1 MTKPILVIV
10 FMVTILLTA
19 GIVASM
25 NLFED
30 VDALT
35 KSKGTFTRDYG
46 SKKVCGDKMCR
57 EYEGERDEFE
67 KSDDTNPTQTREKD
81 SETECDVGGKST
93 SGQVL
98 VFRFNSNNYV
108 CVSESTAKQWI
119 GYGIAERVDQSEK
132 EMTSTETVEEA
143 MTSMETVEQDE
154 EMTSTETVKEEMT
167 SMETVEQDEE
177 MTSME
182 TVEQDEEMTS
192 METEEPEVMIKDES
206 IEDTVPISILFVQMA
221 TSGTFVATD
230 NGYSLTLDEVNPQII
245 YFSDRPDR
253 ITDHMTV
260 EDFVNMW
267 NMGDDSFES
276 NPPNA
281 AVTVLGAEESED
293 TIIVKL
299 TNPVFD
305 SEIMTLQYTAQILED
320 TSDGLS
326 YFAEHVDGTL
336 PESFGDVA
344 LFIDPTKG
352 IFLLVVNDGIP
363 DLHDDDEDTSKKVK
377 EPKPDKE
384 DKPKKVKEPTK

>member
-10 FMVTILLTA
+10 FMTTILLTA

-67 KSDDTNPTQTREKD
+67 KSDDVNPTQTRKKD
-81 SETECDVGGKST
+81 SETECSVGGKST

-132 EMTSTETVEEA
+132 EMTSTETE
-143 MTSMETVEQDE
+143 EQDE
-154 EMTSTETVKEEMT
+154 EMTS
-167 SMETVEQDEE
+167 METIDEE

-206 IEDTVPISILFVQMA
+206 IEDTVPISILFVQTA

-267 NMGDDSFES
+267 NIGDDSFES

-384 DKPKKVKEPTK
+384 DKPKKVKEPKPDKEDKPKKVKEPTK